1 MCYHGR
7 STFPLICARPL
18 MWFGLSFSRWR
29 TQHTKIKGW
38 VEPFYSV
45 RESEDQR
52 RERTGAR
59 TEQPRSFGEFFGRR
73 LRFPGPSWD
82 VATAN
87 PLGINRA
94 SLSFYAVG
102 EGINVH
108 FFTRSDF
115 QFLDFGQDSACG
127 RLRRKTRSARPH
139 TVTAELRNRHPR
151 VDRPES
157 GKV

>member
-59 TEQPRSFGEFFGRR
+59 TEQHRPLGEFFGRR

-87 PLGINRA
+87 PLGIDRA
-94 SLSFYAVG
+94 SLSFDAVG
-102 EGINVH
+102 EGINESMSTSSGVAI
-108 FFTRSDF
+108 FSSSILGRILRADA
-115 QFLDFGQDSACG
+115 FGENSISSSA
-127 RLRRKTRSARPH
+127 H
-139 TVTAELRNRHPR
+139 RNR
-151 VDRPES
+151 
-157 GKV
+157 